1 MSIVSAVQTHVSVKI
16 SLTLAAVLVVLTAL
30 AAIYITHHETRQ
42 MEELTL
48 EKARVSASI
57 GARQFGD
64 VLDGAIDG
72 GSLTVNDVFDRQYVE
87 IKGYNWGAGA
97 LAKPKYHTRYDSAI
111 EPAVLVFEDKF
122 LEQEDFVY
130 AVGVDENG
138 YLPTHNTRFQK
149 PLTGD
154 PEKDLS
160 GNRTKRIFNDP
171 VGIAA
176 AKNVEPSLLQVYKRD
191 TGETMWDVSSPI
203 YVKGKH
209 WGGFRVGVS
218 MERIDSRKET
228 LLLTLAAI
236 FLVFAAVTIGTMFL
250 VVRRAMKPVV
260 ALTAAADQISM
271 GEGLDTPIKS
281 DALDEIGQLTKSVD
295 RLRVSMKAAM
305 SRLGQ

>member
-1 MSIVSAVQTHVSVKI
+1 MSIVSAARSSLSVKI
-16 SLTLAAVLVVLTAL
+16 SLTLAVVLVVLTAG
-30 AAIYITHHETRQ
+30 AAAYITRHETRQ

-48 EKARVSASI
+48 EKARVAASI

-64 VLDGAIDG
+64 VLDGAIDSG
-72 GSLTVNDVFDRQYVE
+72 MLTVADVFDRQYVE
-87 IKGYNWGAGA
+87 VKGYAWGAH
-97 LAKPKYHTRYDSAI
+97 PKFHTRYDSAI

-122 LEQEDFVY
+122 LEHDDFVF

-138 YLPTHNTRFQK
+138 YLPTHNTRYQK

-154 PEKDLS
+154 LEKDLT
-160 GNRTKRIFNDP
+160 GNRSKRIFDDP

-176 AKNVEPSLLQVYKRD
+176 AKNLERSLLQVYARD

-203 YVKGKH
+203 FVKGKH

-218 MERIDSRKET
+218 MERIDARKRQ
-228 LLLTLAAI
+228 LLLSLLVI
-236 FLVFAAVTIGTMFL
+236 FQIFAGVTIVTMFF
-250 VVRRAMKPVV
+250 VVRRAMRPVV
-260 ALTAAADQISM
+260 ALTRAADEISM
-271 GEGLDTPIKS
+271 GEALDTPLRS
-281 DALDEIGQLTKSVD
+281 ESTDEIGALTKAVD

>member
-1 MSIVSAVQTHVSVKI
+1 MSIFDVVRTRLSVKI
-16 SLTLAAVLVVLTAL
+16 SLTLAVLLLLLTAV
-30 AAIYITHHETRQ
+30 AASFITTHETRQ

-48 EKARVSASI
+48 EKARVAASI

-64 VLDGAIDG
+64 VLDNAIDSG
-72 GSLTVNDVFDRQYVE
+72 ALTVSDVFDRQYVQ
-87 IKGYNWGAGA
+87 IAGYDFG
-97 LAKPKYHTRYDSAI
+97 AKPKFHTRYDSVI
-111 EPAVLVFEDKF
+111 ENWVLAFEDKF
-122 LEQEDFVY
+122 LEQDDFVY

-138 YLPTHNTRFQK
+138 YLPAHNTRYQK

-154 PEKDLS
+154 PEKDLA

-176 AKNVEPSLLQVYKRD
+176 AQNKEPTFLQVYQRD

-203 YVKGKH
+203 HVKGKH

-218 MERIDSRKET
+218 MEKIGARKT
-228 LLLTLAAI
+228 SLILTLFAV
-236 FLVFAAVTIGTMFL
+236 FQVFAIVTIGTMF
-250 VVRRAMKPVV
+250 VVVHRAMRPVV
-260 ALTAAADQISM
+260 ALTRAAEQISL
-271 GEGLDTPIKS
+271 GEGLETPIKPS
-281 DALDEIGQLTKSVD
+281 SADEIGLLTKAVD